1 MSIILQ
7 VKKKAQT
14 LKDMRDYSFLLSDDA
29 DLPSSEK
36 EQPSTRNVS
45 APKAGMFFL

>member
-1 MSIILQ
+1 LCFIQ

-29 DLPSSEK
+29 EFPDSE
-36 EQPSTRNVS
+36 EQPARNVPVS
-45 APKAGMFFL
+45 NSG

>member
-1 MSIILQ
+1 MQ

-29 DLPSSEK
+29 EFPDAKEK
-36 EQPSTRNVS
+36 EPARNASVS
-45 APKAGMFFL
+45 NSG